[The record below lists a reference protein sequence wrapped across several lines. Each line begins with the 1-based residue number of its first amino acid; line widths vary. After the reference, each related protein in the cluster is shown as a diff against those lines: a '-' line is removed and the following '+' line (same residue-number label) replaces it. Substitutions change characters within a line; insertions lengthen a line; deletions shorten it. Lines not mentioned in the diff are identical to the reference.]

1 MKLGNSRS
9 HKDYD
14 SNDST
19 IELKDSPERTIRSLQ
34 ATIAGLEKN
43 LTNRDSTI
51 RHAQA
56 AALKNGHQFGDSS
69 LGDAQVRDRFTALS
83 HSINDWVLT
92 YFKRTRSDNV
102 QFPDVAEALQRAVPE
117 YKRLI
122 EEPRTRYLVVRAVI
136 ANILLEAF
144 ANGQLLGGPMYRE
157 LKRGLDIDRKLC
169 QVSRLTYLPC

>member
-1 MKLGNSRS
+1 MKLGNSHTRRN
-9 HKDYD
+9 YD

-19 IELKDSPERTIRSLQ
+19 MELKESPDRTIRDLQ
-34 ATIAGLEKN
+34 TTIAGLEKS
-43 LTNRDSTI
+43 LDNRDSTI

-92 YFKRTRSDNV
+92 YFKRVHLDKV
-102 QFPDVAEALQRAVPE
+102 QSPEVVEALQRAVPG
-117 YKRLI
+117 YMKLI

-136 ANILLEAF
+136 ADILLEAF
-144 ANGQLLGGPMYRE
+144 AHGQFLGGTMYRE
-157 LKRGLDIDRKLC
+157 LKRGLDIDGKLC
-169 QVSRLTYLPC
+169 QVSCLICLSY